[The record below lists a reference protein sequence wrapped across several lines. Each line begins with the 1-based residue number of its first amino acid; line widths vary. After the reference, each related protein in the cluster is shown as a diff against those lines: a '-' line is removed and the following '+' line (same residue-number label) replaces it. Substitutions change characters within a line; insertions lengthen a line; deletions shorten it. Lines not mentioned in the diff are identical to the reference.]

1 MITWIVLGSIAV
13 MLLTSLYVGWKDS
26 EQIDILI
33 EFKYLSNPW
42 FNLGIS
48 FESIPQED
56 HKQEELV
63 IGFFFINVVF
73 VFFKEIDA

>member
-56 HKQEELV
+56 HIQEELV

>member
-1 MITWIVLGSIAV
+1 MITWIILGSIAF

-42 FNLGIS
+42 FNLGLS

-56 HKQEELV
+56 HIQEELV
-63 IGFFFINVVF
+63 IGFFFINIVF

>member
-1 MITWIVLGSIAV
+1 MITWIILGSIAF

-42 FNLGIS
+42 FNLGLS

-56 HKQEELV
+56 HIQEELV

>member
-13 MLLTSLYVGWKDS
+13 MLLTSIYIGWKDS
-26 EQIDILI
+26 EQIDIMI

-42 FNLGIS
+42 FNLGLS
-48 FESIPQED
+48 FQSVPQED
-56 HKQEELV
+56 HIQEELI
-63 IGFFFINVVF
+63 IGFFFINIVI

>member
-13 MLLTSLYVGWKDS
+13 MLLTSIYIGWKDS

-42 FNLGIS
+42 FNLGLS
-48 FESIPQED
+48 FQSVPQED
-56 HKQEELV
+56 HTQEELI
-63 IGFFFINVVF
+63 IGFFFINIVI

>member
-56 HKQEELV
+56 HIQEELV
-63 IGFFFINVVF
+63 IGFFFINIVF

>member
-1 MITWIVLGSIAV
+1 MITWIILGSIAF

-56 HKQEELV
+56 HIQEELV
-63 IGFFFINVVF
+63 IGFFFINIVF

>member
-42 FNLGIS
+42 FNLGMS
-48 FESIPQED
+48 FTSYPQED
-56 HKQEELV
+56 HIQEELV
-63 IGFFFINVVF
+63 IGFFFVNIVF
-73 VFFKEIDA
+73 VFFKEIEA